1 MVSVWQRATVKLRH
15 DIIDACDDGAVPKLT
30 QPRGVLAVGLALTA
44 AGASVTPF
52 LRDADVLLLL
62 GVTVCVAAAAVA
74 ASKPRVAGPN
84 GMPAQMRGTTT
95 AICVL
100 SALVLVP
107 LGAVGVLLIV
117 GTDPLA
123 VFLVGTSLVALAG
136 VLAVVFLVVF
146 FASRWARRRSLES
159 TSSTLSSTAP

>member
-1 MVSVWQRATVKLRH
+1 MRH
-15 DIIDACDDGAVPKLT
+15 DIIDACDDDSVPKLT

-44 AGASVTPF
+44 AGASLTPF
-52 LRDADVLLLL
+52 LRDADVLLFL
-62 GVTVCVAAAAVA
+62 GVALCVAAAALA

-84 GMPAQMRGTTT
+84 GIPAEMRGTTP

-107 LGAVGVLLIV
+107 LGAVGVLLFV

-136 VLAVVFLVVF
+136 LLALVFLAVF
-146 FASRWARRRSLES
+146 FARSLDS
-159 TSSTLSSTAP
+159 

>member
-1 MVSVWQRATVKLRH
+1 MRYDL
-15 DIIDACDDGAVPKLT
+15 IDACDDGSVPKLT

-44 AGASVTPF
+44 AGASLTPF
-52 LRDADVLLLL
+52 LRDADVLLFL
-62 GVTVCVAAAAVA
+62 GVTLCVAAAALA
-74 ASKPRVAGPN
+74 ASKPRVAAGRN
-84 GMPAQMRGTTT
+84 GIPAEMSGTTA

-107 LGAVGVLLIV
+107 LGAVGVLLMV

-136 VLAVVFLVVF
+136 LLAVVFLVVF
-146 FASRWARRRSLES
+146 FASRWTRRRSLES
-159 TSSTLSSTAP
+159 TSSTPGTAL

>member
-1 MVSVWQRATVKLRH
+1 
-15 DIIDACDDGAVPKLT
+15 
-30 QPRGVLAVGLALTA
+30 
-44 AGASVTPF
+44 
-52 LRDADVLLLL
+52 
-62 GVTVCVAAAAVA
+62 
-74 ASKPRVAGPN
+74 
-84 GMPAQMRGTTT
+84 MRGTTT

-136 VLAVVFLVVF
+136 LLAVVFLVVF
-146 FASRWARRRSLES
+146 FASRWTRRRSLES
-159 TSSTLSSTAP
+159 TSSTPGTAP